1 MSDDNESV
9 EDLIVRHPD
18 RFMIQYIMDHT
29 QTSKKI
35 PKNKAE
41 KNKMMENER
50 IMMINQNSRHVTSYN
65 LSQKSDNNSNKIYPS
80 KYNFHDE

>member
-1 MSDDNESV
+1 
-9 EDLIVRHPD
+9 
-18 RFMIQYIMDHT
+18 MIQYIMDHT

-35 PKNKAE
+35 PKNKVE

-65 LSQKSDNNSNKIYPS
+65 LSQKSDNNFN
-80 KYNFHDE
+80 